1 MIAFTSV
8 SNREMAAPTGGA
20 ATGGATTGG
29 GQATAA
35 ALLPGSICVKLGF
48 EQHFG
53 ECWNDS
59 LSMFLLFADGYK
71 EITQPLLIDTTSHP
85 ALIDAFM
92 KKITPPLPA
101 AEDVALRGMLEE
113 YLQYLSYR
121 FQYHITHIQK
131 FGNSL
136 RKGNRDF
143 RRLSLRCSLKT
154 ATGILEI
161 LNFLKKHNR
170 LDFLGINAMT
180 SHIIKILSIKTGLE
194 RGWIGYEPVGA
205 HVLIK
210 FGAIEI
216 LHSLFGFTD
225 KKRVG
230 TVSTAGTVFLIS
242 LKLKDT
248 GKDDAEDEDD
258 TEAQA
263 ITVFK
268 CNGKWYLYDDNMILL
283 KDFTPVLTGDNDK
296 DYDKM
301 VEQIK
306 HFYEEKGISKTNG
319 YILEVESI
327 DTLET
332 LEASSLIGGKRRRTR
347 RNRRGRRTHK
357 HRK

>member
-1 MIAFTSV
+1 
-8 SNREMAAPTGGA
+8 MAAAAETGGA
-20 ATGGATTGG
+20 STGG
-29 GQATAA
+29 GQATSAD
-35 ALLPGSICVKLGF
+35 LLPGSICVKLGF

-101 AEDVALRGMLEE
+101 AEDVVLRGMIEE

-136 RKGNRDF
+136 KKGNRNL

-161 LNFLKKHNR
+161 LNFLKKHDR

-180 SHIIKILSIKTGLE
+180 LKIIKIMRIKTGLE
-194 RGWIGYEPVGA
+194 GGWIGYEPVGA
-205 HVLIK
+205 HDLIK

-230 TVSTAGTVFLIS
+230 MVSTSGTVFLIS
-242 LKLKDT
+242 LKLKDIT
-248 GKDDAEDEDD
+248 LTDEEEDD
-258 TEAQA
+258 SEAHA

-283 KDFTPVLTGDNDK
+283 KDFSPVLTGDKDT

-306 HFYEEKGISKTNG
+306 HFYEEKGISKNNG

-332 LEASSLIGGKRRRTR
+332 LGTSLLLGGKRSKTR
-347 RNRRGRRTHK
+347 RYRRRHRRTHK
-357 HRK
+357 HRQ